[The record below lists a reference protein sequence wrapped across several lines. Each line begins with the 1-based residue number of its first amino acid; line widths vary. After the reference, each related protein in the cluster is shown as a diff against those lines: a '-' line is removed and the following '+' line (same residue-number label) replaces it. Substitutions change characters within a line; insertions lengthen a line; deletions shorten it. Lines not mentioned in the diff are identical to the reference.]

1 MVGKPS
7 NVDSGNAKFSAIALS
22 LSLLLIAGSPSRTK
36 APVVLTP
43 AEEARVL
50 LVAPRPEYP
59 IQARRVRVS
68 GSGWFQM
75 IVSKAGYVTE
85 VRVIKSTGSKILDA
99 AAIQALLK
107 WRFKTGTGIERAN
120 QPITFR
126 L

>member
-1 MVGKPS
+1 
-7 NVDSGNAKFSAIALS
+7 
-22 LSLLLIAGSPSRTK
+22 
-36 APVVLTP
+36 
-43 AEEARVL
+43 
-50 LVAPRPEYP
+50 
-59 IQARRVRVS
+59 
-68 GSGWFQM
+68 M

-85 VRVIKSTGSKILDA
+85 VRVIKSTRSKILDA

>member
-1 MVGKPS
+1 ML
-7 NVDSGNAKFSAIALS
+7 DAEMSASLLHTIALS

-59 IQARRVRVS
+59 IQARRARVS